1 MLRRIVPLIS
11 RPSTSRYP
19 PSLGATIRSRSTVS
33 IGETSLNVSSIGVQ
47 FPYQWLRDSCQCP
60 ECIDPS
66 TRQKL
71 RSTADVKAD
80 IRPTEVGIEALD
92 DGVNITWNTG
102 HRSFYTNAFLQSHS
116 SRRNLIEFHKEGRRQ
131 TWNTKEISKAH
142 DLFLPYSSLKTQN
155 GLLDAID
162 QLSNYGILF
171 VTGVP
176 NQETADNTCEL
187 RTLAGHFGEIRETF
201 YGVLFDVKNVKNSI
215 NIAYTNLN
223 LGLHM
228 DLL

>member
-1 MLRRIVPLIS
+1 MLRRIVPFIS
-11 RPSTSRYP
+11 RYSTPAFSP
-19 PSLGATIRSRSTVS
+19 HLSNIRSRSIAS
-33 IGETSLNVSSIGVQ
+33 IGETSLSVSSIGVR
-47 FPYQWLRDSCQCP
+47 FPYQWLRDSCQCS

-71 RSTADVKAD
+71 RNTLDVNPE
-80 IRPTEVGIEALD
+80 IRPTESGIDVRD

-102 HRSFYTNAFLQSHS
+102 HRSFYTNSFLHSHS
-116 SRRNLIEFHKEGRRQ
+116 SRHNLADFHKEGKRQ
-131 TWNTKEISKAH
+131 TWNTKEISEAQ
-142 DLFLPYSSLKTQN
+142 DLFLSYASLKTQK
-155 GLLDAID
+155 GLLDAIN
-162 QLSNYGILF
+162 QLANYGILF
-171 VTGVP
+171 VSGVP

>member
-1 MLRRIVPLIS
+1 M
-11 RPSTSRYP
+11 
-19 PSLGATIRSRSTVS
+19 
-33 IGETSLNVSSIGVQ
+33 GVR

-71 RSTADVKAD
+71 RSTADVNPD
-80 IRPTEVGIEALD
+80 IRPADAGIDVGD
-92 DGVNITWNTG
+92 NGVNVTWNTG
-102 HRSFYTNAFLQSHS
+102 HRSFYTNSFLHYHS
-116 SRRNLIEFHKEGRRQ
+116 SRRNLAEFHKEGRRQ
-131 TWNTKEISKAH
+131 IWNTKEISKAR
-142 DLFLPYSSLKTQN
+142 DLFLPYASLKTHE
-155 GLLDAID
+155 GLLDAIN
-162 QLSNYGILF
+162 QLANYGILF
-171 VTGVP
+171 VSGVP

-187 RTLAGHFGEIRETF
+187 PTLAGHFGEIRETF